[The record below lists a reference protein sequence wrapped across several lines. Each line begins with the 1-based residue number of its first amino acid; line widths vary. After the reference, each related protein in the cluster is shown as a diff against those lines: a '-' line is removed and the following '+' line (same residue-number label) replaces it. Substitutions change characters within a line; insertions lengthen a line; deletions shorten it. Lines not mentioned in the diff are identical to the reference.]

1 MRRNLLT
8 ILTLCAA
15 GAAAVAQAPAPAPA
29 APAAAVPASY
39 VVGPNDVLAMSV
51 YGEPEL
57 ADPQMRV
64 DADGTVRTPYGR
76 TPVHVAGLTLGA
88 LPPVIAAELERDQ
101 LAVRPRVEVRVVDPE
116 SHGIVVSGLGV
127 RRPGTVQAVV
137 PMRLLDVLNAAGGL
151 SGNSG
156 TRIVLIRFGANGKS
170 SVQQWPAS
178 AVLAATGTRD
188 NPWLRGG
195 EEVRVLP
202 GGNAYVGGAVK
213 VPGAIALSD
222 TDPLTV
228 RKAIARAHGLDDAAQ
243 ARRTQIIRHVGEPD
257 QTTQTIDLTAVLDGR
272 APDIRLA
279 ANDMVYVPV
288 SGAKRAGMSAI
299 SHTLTALTIA
309 AGDLLIR

>member
-1 MRRNLLT
+1 MRRDLMT
-8 ILTLCAA
+8 ILILCAFGVA
-15 GAAAVAQAPAPAPA
+15 GPAQAPAPPSG
-29 APAAAVPASY
+29 PGAAVPASY
-39 VVGPNDVLAMSV
+39 VVGPNDVLAMTV
-51 YGEPEL
+51 FGEPEL
-57 ADPQMRV
+57 ADSQMRV
-64 DADGTVRTPYGR
+64 DADGTIHTPYGR

-88 LPPVIAAELERDQ
+88 LAPVIAAELERDQ
-101 LAVRPRVEVRVVDPE
+101 LAVIPRVEVRVVDPE
-116 SHGIVVSGLGV
+116 SHPIVVSGLGV
-127 RRPGTVQAVV
+127 RRPGTVQAIV

-156 TRIVLIRFGANGKS
+156 ERIVLVRPVAGGRPS
-170 SVQQWPAS
+170 EQQWPAS
-178 AVLAATGTRD
+178 AVLAATGTHD

-213 VPGAIALSD
+213 APGAIPLSD

-228 RKAIARAHGLDDAAQ
+228 RKAIARAHGLDEAAS
-243 ARRTQIIRHVGEPD
+243 AKRTQIIRHVGEPD
-257 QTTQTIDLTAVLDGR
+257 QTTQTIDLAAVLDGR

-288 SGAKRAGMSAI
+288 SGKKRAGMSAI
-299 SHTLTALTIA
+299 SHTLTALTFA